1 MKKKIIIA
9 NWKMSLSQAQA
20 LALTQALLESI
31 KDRPL
36 DNLELVV
43 CPSFNVLSEVGRLLA
58 KSNIALGAQDCC
70 WEEAGAYTGEV
81 SPQVLKEIGCQFVI
95 LGHSERRKY
104 LGESDQLINS
114 KVKSALKNG
123 LAPILCVGETFEERQ
138 AGNKDFVIMQ
148 QLEKG
153 LSGVN
158 LGSADR
164 LVIAY
169 EPVWVIGS
177 GQAVAAA
184 EAEHTNQVVRQV
196 LLDHFAPQKIEEQI
210 HLIYG
215 GSVNPEN
222 IKEFMLEPTIA
233 GALVGG
239 ASLEAKTFS
248 GLIAAA
254 QKAV

>member
-20 LALTQALLESI
+20 LALTQALLEGI
-31 KDRPL
+31 KDQPL
-36 DNLELVV
+36 ENLELVL
-43 CPSFNVLSEVGRLLA
+43 CPSFNALGEAGRLVA
-58 KSNIALGAQDCC
+58 KTNISLGAQDCC

-104 LGESDQLINS
+104 LKESDQLINA

-138 AGNKDFVIMQ
+138 AGNKDFVVMQ

-158 LGSADR
+158 LNNSDR

-177 GQAVAAA
+177 GQAVEPV
-184 EAEHTNQVVRQV
+184 EAEHTNQVIRQV
-196 LLDHFAPQKIEEQI
+196 LLDHFSPKAIEEQI
-210 HLIYG
+210 YLIYG

-222 IKEFMLEPTIA
+222 IKEFILQPTIA

-239 ASLEAKTFS
+239 ASLEAKIFCS
-248 GLIAAA
+248 LISAA
-254 QKAV
+254 QGAL